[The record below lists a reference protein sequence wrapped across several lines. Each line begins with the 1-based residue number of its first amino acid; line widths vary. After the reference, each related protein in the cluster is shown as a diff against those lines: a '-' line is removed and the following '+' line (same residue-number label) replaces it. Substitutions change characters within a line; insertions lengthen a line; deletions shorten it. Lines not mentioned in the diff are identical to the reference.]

1 MKLTIETDNADVWRR
16 VCEFICNGL
25 EGDGSTVVTTDTT
38 LDLTGPF
45 RPLKCVGRW
54 VKLPM
59 PGPNTQEI
67 NAMKWPVISGATV
80 IALSI
85 LTTTATALTIY
96 KSPSGK
102 LYAITIDAAGEPGWE
117 PVTVVPMVGTTPGDP
132 KDPDDPDK
140 PTNDRWGLRAL
151 SAIELARI
159 PAYEAKADNALA
171 MHVFYHA
178 IADQI
183 ESGNITDARV
193 PDGRTQ
199 IAVALDT
206 ARQSALGINLDTW
219 SRWHRETSDELSR
232 ANVLGNAADTAQAIR
247 DIADGLGV
255 PPRAEMATDQAIQW
269 DRLIKFFIEVL
280 LPLIIRL
287 IGGGI

>member
-1 MKLTIETDNADVWRR
+1 MKRFPIL
-16 VCEFICNGL
+16 
-25 EGDGSTVVTTDTT
+25 
-38 LDLTGPF
+38 
-45 RPLKCVGRW
+45 
-54 VKLPM
+54 
-59 PGPNTQEI
+59 
-67 NAMKWPVISGATV
+67 
-80 IALSI
+80 IALAI
-85 LTTTATALTIY
+85 ATTATAATALTIY
-96 KSPSGK
+96 RAPSGK
-102 LYAITIDAAGEPGWE
+102 LYSITIDAAGEPGWE
-117 PVTVVPMVGTTPGDP
+117 PVTVIPMVGGTPDDP
-132 KDPDDPDK
+132 KDPDK

-159 PAYEAKADNALA
+159 PAYDSKDDNALA
-171 MHVFYHA
+171 MHVFYRA

-183 ESGNITDARV
+183 QSGNITDARV

-206 ARQSALGINLDTW
+206 ARQSALGINLDKW
-219 SRWHRETSDELSR
+219 SRWHKETSAELSR

-255 PPRAEMATDQAIQW
+255 PPRAEMATERAIQW

-280 LPLIIRL
+280 LPLIIKL